1 MEDHEQAFVAAFITL
16 ERQQRYLE
24 LFASSKSKGRKKI
37 LDRLNHRF
45 DLDYSLAE
53 RAPSN
58 ECFAPTLER
67 ILKAKGAGA
76 MCHIIADTS
85 DLDGSTLPLG
95 EALEFAL
102 SHDLG
107 VVLSCVPG
115 RLAVY
120 KSEAPGPV
128 YILEHR

>member
-1 MEDHEQAFVAAFITL
+1 MEDHEQAFVAAFITH

-24 LFASSKSKGRKKI
+24 LLASSKSKGRKKI

-53 RAPSN
+53 RVPSNAPS
-58 ECFAPTLER
+58 LER
-67 ILKAKGAGA
+67 TLKAKGAGT

-85 DLDGSTLPLG
+85 GLDGSTLPLG

-102 SHDLG
+102 SHDFG

-115 RLAVY
+115 RLAFY
-120 KSEAPGPV
+120 KSEAPGPA